1 MRVGITITRNMW
13 QSAAVRRAA
22 ECAFGDDI
30 WPYSDRLFNGKL
42 DGIKLIVTPAQ
53 LVGFQVAR
61 ETLGGQNLWKE
72 MKVTILDPK
81 PCPNRRFPIIDV
93 RPPCGR

>member
-1 MRVGITITRNMW
+1 MKVGITITRNMW
-13 QSAAVRRAA
+13 LSTAVRRAA
-22 ECAFGDDI
+22 ECAFGQDVMLYHRDLSSGRI
-30 WPYSDRLFNGKL
+30 
-42 DGIKLIVTPAQ
+42 DGIKLIVSPAQ

-81 PCPNRRFPIIDV
+81 PCQNRRFPIIDV

>member
-1 MRVGITITRNMW
+1 MKVGITITRNMW
-13 QSAAVRRAA
+13 LSNAVRRAA

-30 WPYSDRLFNGKL
+30 WQYSDRLFKGKI

-61 ETLGGQNLWKE
+61 DTLGGQNLWKE
-72 MKVTILDPK
+72 MKVTILDPQ
-81 PCPNRRFPIIDV
+81 PCQNRRFPIIDV